1 VFNGR
6 EEEILRRTSFRV
18 LSWIATAGFG
28 VVAVG
33 LVISLTHGFDGGPIS
48 GVAACFFAIAVIRR
62 IMGSRIVLGSSALT
76 VINPL
81 ISYTVSYG
89 AVAEV
94 RGGSGETLNLVTQGG
109 EEIYCTGFGGSFI
122 DSFVKSADRAAKR
135 IEQQVRRRRGAAQQP
150 HVTKKFTVSWIADVC
165 TIGAVVCAVTAAV
178 VGV

>member
-1 VFNGR
+1 VFNGH
-6 EEEILRRTSFRV
+6 EAEILRRASFRV

-33 LVISLTHGFDGGPIS
+33 LIISLAYSFEGGPIS
-48 GVAACFFAIAVIRR
+48 GVAACFFAIAVTRR

-76 VINPL
+76 VVNPL
-81 ISYTVSYG
+81 ITYTVPYG

-94 RGGSGETLNLVTQGG
+94 RGGGGETLNLVTQRGD
-109 EEIYCTGFGGSFI
+109 EIYCTGFGGSFI

-135 IEQQVRRRRGAAQQP
+135 IEQQVRRRRGATQRT
-150 HVTKKFTVSWIADVC
+150 HVTKKLTVSWVADVC
-165 TIGAVVCAVTAAV
+165 AIGAIVCAVTAAI